1 MPQAVY
7 ICLDWSMFCLD
18 EHRMMFSTMNSSNK
32 ICALIGNDILTQC
45 WYTSGGEPGKHKI
58 QGIGPGF
65 IPEVLD
71 TSVIDEAVT
80 VTTEE
85 AMANARRLA
94 KEEGLLVGISS
105 GANLAACLKVRNM
118 S

>member
-1 MPQAVY
+1 MSSTLNNSNN
-7 ICLDWSMFCLD
+7 IC
-18 EHRMMFSTMNSSNK
+18 T
-32 ICALIGNDILTQC
+32 LIGNDILTQYC
-45 WYTSGGEPGKHKI
+45 YPSGGEPGKHKI

-85 AMANARRLA
+85 AMVNARRLA

-105 GANLAACLKVRNM
+105 GANLAACLKVR
-118 S
+118 SIL